1 MRVCHLVY
9 AYFPADPRVRREVDA
24 LVAAGHEVD
33 VICLR
38 GDAEAVTESVEGI
51 RVTRVP
57 LQARRGGRVRYAF
70 QYVLFFLLSS
80 ILLLG
85 LYRRRRFQVVHVH
98 SLPDFQVFCAWPLK
112 LRHVR
117 VILDLHEAFPEIV
130 AARFHLRWGSP
141 LIRLAMVVERLSIQF
156 ADRVITVNDTIKEV
170 LSKRC
175 GITDEI
181 VVVMNTPD
189 NRVLRIGDVA
199 ALRARLRLNS
209 DPTIVYVGG
218 INPERDLGTL
228 LRAVSML
235 HEHLR
240 IQVVIVGY
248 GDAEYIRSIRDL
260 AAILPL
266 ANSVVFLPRIPP
278 EEVLTHLAL
287 SSLGVVSYEENP
299 LTQVAIPTKVFE
311 YAAAKRPMVIPRL
324 RALIALFGDHAETYR
339 PGDPPSLASAIERI
353 LDNPIRAAEVVERAS
368 SILAKH
374 SWQLMESRLL
384 SLYIGL
390 EEAAS

>member
-1 MRVCHLVY
+1 
-9 AYFPADPRVRREVDA
+9 
-24 LVAAGHEVD
+24 
-33 VICLR
+33 
-38 GDAEAVTESVEGI
+38 
-51 RVTRVP
+51 
-57 LQARRGGRVRYAF
+57 
-70 QYVLFFLLSS
+70 
-80 ILLLG
+80 
-85 LYRRRRFQVVHVH
+85 
-98 SLPDFQVFCAWPLK
+98 
-112 LRHVR
+112 
-117 VILDLHEAFPEIV
+117 
-130 AARFHLRWGSP
+130 
-141 LIRLAMVVERLSIQF
+141 MVVERLSIQF